1 MVAGRGGVLAA
12 SATAIAGVVADAS
25 AAFGRFPVSRMSA
38 PSSGRRARDDDR
50 LRTRRGEAGTALPAG
65 PGLVTVHVDIEYSR
79 FHLDAL
85 RVQQGTTVRFVVRN
99 HDPINHEFVVGDDAV
114 HARHEHGTEARHPP
128 VPGEVSVNAQDD
140 GVTFYTFDQP
150 GDYLYAC
157 HLPGHVAYGMF
168 GNITVVPR
176 SVGRS

>member
-1 MVAGRGGVLAA
+1 MLRAVIVAAVLVTTTGFGYALAA
-12 SATAIAGVVADAS
+12 KPATAS
-25 AAFGRFPVSRMSA
+25 PV
-38 PSSGRRARDDDR
+38 
-50 LRTRRGEAGTALPAG
+50 LG

-150 GDYLYAC
+150 GDFLYAC

-176 SVGRS
+176 SAPAAPSAAAG